1 MDDEGNDPEIG
12 RELLW
17 GDLAP
22 VTIVV
27 VQPPGSREIAFTMW
41 VRAKDDKTI
50 AFHSNV
56 KNWSV
61 INFRGP
67 DDTVVDDRGR
77 LVRVYEYLG
86 EP

>member
-17 GDLAP
+17 ADLIP
-22 VTIVV
+22 VSIVV
-27 VQPPGSREIAFTMW
+27 VQPPGRELAFTMW
-41 VRAKDDKTI
+41 VRAKNDKTI

-67 DDTVVDDRGR
+67 DDSVVDDHGR
-77 LVRVYEYLG
+77 QVHVYEYLG
-86 EP
+86 DP